1 MKSQSK
7 IFINTGGGFMTA
19 KKLSAVILALPLLVS
34 LFGCSFNSNSPDTDT
49 DNSSATSYP
58 FADLT
63 VQDIES
69 VAYVFGVKHRIAL
82 TADETEEFVSCI
94 QKIEIGNE
102 TDNIPDGF
110 GHTFEILKTDG
121 TLIKIN
127 SGGLVTFIN
136 GEVYECKNDSDRDYR
151 EFSQPFWQKILE
163 LTS

>member
-1 MKSQSK
+1 
-7 IFINTGGGFMTA
+7 MTA
-19 KKLSAVILALPLLVS
+19 KKLSAVILALTLLVS
-34 LFGCSFNSNSPDTDT
+34 LFGCSFALDCQDTEINDSDTNSPGTETEDPHPTL
-49 DNSSATSYP
+49 SPGFP

-94 QKIEIGNE
+94 RKIEIGNE

-121 TLIKIN
+121 TLIRVT
-127 SGGLVTFIN
+127 SCGLVTFIN
-136 GEVYECKNDSDRDYR
+136 GEVYECKNDSDRDYY